1 MAQLDLYVG
10 YMAHQQETLRT
21 PGVDELFLTTQNRF
35 YGLEV
40 IVQLFLPHIALAL
53 SREESEAKTV
63 SLKTVLLKTTQIT
76 KKFLMLFKSVLKL
89 CGLLPKIFSQII
101 TLQNSSDN
109 NPRHKYVNLFSHTQ
123 KRTNGKLN
131 RKAKAIYYVP

>member
-1 MAQLDLYVG
+1 MAQLDFYVG

-35 YGLEV
+35 YGLKV
-40 IVQLFLPHIALAL
+40 IVQLFLPHIALAF
-53 SREESEAKTV
+53 SSEESEAKTV
-63 SLKTVLLKTTQIT
+63 WLKTVLLKTTQMT

-89 CGLLPKIFSQII
+89 CGLLPKIFSQI

-131 RKAKAIYYVP
+131 RKATTKHYVP

>member
-1 MAQLDLYVG
+1 MSRTHGRQLEKNLKRADKLC
-10 YMAHQQETLRT
+10 
-21 PGVDELFLTTQNRF
+21 LTTQNRF
-35 YGLEV
+35 YRFEV
-40 IVQLFLPHIALAL
+40 TVQLFLLEIALAF
-53 SREESEAKTV
+53 SSEESEAKTV
-63 SLKTVLLKTTQIT
+63 WLKTVLLKATQIT
-76 KKFLMLFKSVLKL
+76 KMFLMLFKSVLKL